1 MAKKIPVKGLPHVSN
16 GAPFKSKKKPLPPS
30 HSSPVSRAEVGGM
43 RKQRRAK
50 KGNEGTTMAKGSLGF
65 KTIKPKAERIGS
77 TQKSIPKP
85 KRGNV

>member
-16 GAPFKSKKKPLPPS
+16 GAPYKSKKKPLPPS
-30 HSSPVSRAEVGGM
+30 RSAPQSGAEVGGT

-65 KTIKPKAERIGS
+65 KTIKPKAKCIGS
-77 TQKSIPKP
+77 TQSTIPKP
-85 KRGNV
+85 KRGNI